1 MGIGSNYIR
10 GCFFNKSGTC
20 SLLPCAGSTACSWV
34 VVFPLA
40 WSSVHMFLLLC
51 AHQSLWELVHSREGG
66 RVLERI
72 LTLVFRCTGVSFTG
86 TGVGE
91 SIYSTVDSCNS
102 TIPVTGAPGRSDED
116 ISRRCHPR
124 CPVGRAPVGE
134 GVEGGG
140 AVGGGGG
147 DGEGRGG
154 GGGRHSGVHEEGEG
168 GLLFQGVDLC
178 DLSCYTESP

>member
-86 TGVGE
+86 TGMGE
-91 SIYSTVDSCNS
+91 SIYSSVDSCNS
-102 TIPVTGAPGRSDED
+102 THTRVSQELLGGVMQKMCGRFRLSLCSPNTMEAG
-116 ISRRCHPR
+116 SY
-124 CPVGRAPVGE
+124 
-134 GVEGGG
+134 
-140 AVGGGGG
+140 
-147 DGEGRGG
+147 RG
-154 GGGRHSGVHEEGEG
+154 
-168 GLLFQGVDLC
+168 LAWLP
-178 DLSCYTESP
+178 ES